1 MTIHG
6 RRSITL
12 IVALFLLCGVLFG
25 SGIGL
30 HLVKGGARLLSGGR
44 MVIGKAEGV
53 LLGHFILEDI
63 RIDTAGAVYKI
74 DTFEWDWSPLRLLAG
89 ELDIAGID
97 VAGVVVGLRDNGPE
111 VQAAKGGPV
120 VLPRLLLP
128 LKISLKRL
136 AVSSLQ
142 LQNSH
147 GRELLVFDTF
157 DLAMR
162 GKGNSLTIDNIS
174 LQGPELGM
182 AIHGTV
188 DFDRNWRV
196 DLLGNWRV
204 INYGFHQ
211 VEGTLSATGPLNS
224 PHAAVGIHRPVDI
237 RVEGDV
243 VNLLEKPEWTATLEG
258 RNVDLEA
265 FIKHCPKIDLA
276 TVHGQVHGNTEGYWG
291 QVQALGTWGTL
302 DNMQVQTTISAGLMG
317 IDFDTLRIDRGDAWA
332 VADNAK
338 IDWKRLFDWQGLFHF
353 KNFDPSHFFDFL
365 PGKIDADL
373 TSVGT
378 VRDDLGVDVTFEV
391 ARLEGTLHDR
401 PISAAGTVTLNEN
414 DIRTEGM
421 IVRSGE
427 MEGSARI
434 EKGMISWA
442 DRVSWSWDI
451 HLNNFDPSGLHPDFP
466 GQVNGVLA
474 GEGFLGTSGAEGFL
488 RISDISGQLRGN
500 SLVGNGEISLTKDT
514 IQTTGLFLR
523 SGASQL
529 LVQGQAGNAFALDLT
544 FSSPDIGTLLPE
556 AGGSVEL
563 LATLRGSLQEPRV
576 EAKLHGEKLVFG
588 EVSYGRLQA
597 NLSSQLSDNSR
608 LQGSFAAD
616 ALSLA
621 GLQLEHGRLDFSG
634 SLKEQEVTGQA
645 AGTFGKVQFRAQAGG
660 EDEWRGA
667 VKDFILSSSPIGT
680 WQQKDNAALLIAGN
694 KMFLEK
700 FCIAQGASSFCA
712 GGDLLVEEDLGWQF
726 TSQFTSIPLEIIN
739 NINLL
744 NAPVNGRLDGQITA
758 SGVNRRLLSTQVE
771 VRLPETDL
779 QLGDNDQ
786 DANFIHC
793 QDTILKLNLSDSLLH
808 ANLVTQM
815 NNGSRLSL
823 MADTQG
829 TEIFI
834 APLRSLPLSGNLDLQ
849 NFDLAIL
856 SSFTGFGVEPTG
868 RVNSSFVLGGTIGRP
883 ELAGEGEI
891 EGGGITLPYQG
902 ITLEN
907 VKVAIKATEDGARVV
922 GQATSGPGSISA
934 DGRLYYGDTGL
945 EGDLHVSSYDFLL
958 VNLPEY
964 AIRVNSDVQMRLAK
978 NRGAIRGTVLVPYAL
993 ITPEEMKDSVSVS
1006 KDVVL
1011 VNGRQESKELGW
1023 PFSLDLEVLLGR
1035 DVHIDGYGLTGK
1047 LGGQLRVKTATG
1059 EFPTAKGELDL
1070 SEGVFTIYSRTLDIE
1085 RGRIL
1090 FTGGPI
1096 DNPGIDVRA
1105 QKKFSDKEALN
1116 RGYTVGVDISG
1127 LMQDLSYNLFS
1138 DPYMDDTEILSQ
1150 MIVGHSLAFSNKE
1163 EGSLLQAAANT
1174 LGLKGGADLFQG
1186 LGDILQLDDM
1196 HIEGSSR
1203 KENVS
1208 LVVGKKL
1215 TKDLYVGYDMNMF
1228 SQLGQFRVRYDLAR
1242 GFAVETRSSS
1252 QSTGADLLYTFE
1264 K

>member
-12 IVALFLLCGVLFG
+12 VVALLLLCGVLFG
-25 SGIGL
+25 TGLGL
-30 HLVKGGARLLSGGR
+30 HLVQGGARLLSGGR
-44 MVIGKAEGV
+44 IVVGTAEGT
-53 LLGHFILEDI
+53 LLGHFTLHEI

-74 DTFEWDWSPLRLLAG
+74 GKFEWNWSPASLFAG
-89 ELDIAGID
+89 ELDIAAID
-97 VAGVVVGLRDNGPE
+97 LAGVVISLRDSEKDAKP
-111 VQAAKGGPV
+111 AKGGPV

-128 LKISLKRL
+128 LGVALKRL

-142 LQNSH
+142 LQDSD
-147 GRELLVFDTF
+147 GSELIAFDTF

-162 GKGNSLTIDNIS
+162 GKGNSLTIDNLS

-224 PHAAVGIHRPVDI
+224 PHAAVGIHSPVDI

-276 TVHGQVHGNTEGYWG
+276 TVHGQVHGNTDGYWG
-291 QVQALGTWGTL
+291 KVQAVGAWGTL

-317 IDFDTLRIDRGDAWA
+317 IDFDTLRIDRGDGWA
-332 VADNAK
+332 VAENAK

-401 PISAAGTVTLNEN
+401 PVSAVGTVTLNEN
-414 DIRTEGM
+414 DVRTEGM

-427 MEGSARI
+427 VEGSARI
-434 EKGMISWA
+434 EKAMISWA
-442 DRVSWSWDI
+442 DTVSWSWNIRLD
-451 HLNNFDPSGLHPDFP
+451 NFDPAGLYPDFP
-466 GQVNGVLA
+466 GQVSGVLA
-474 GEGFLGTSGAEGFL
+474 GEGFLGSSGAEGFL

-500 SLVGNGEISLTKDT
+500 SLAGSGEIRLTNDT

-529 LVQGQAGNAFALDLT
+529 VVQGQAGDAFALDLK
-544 FSSPDIGTLLPE
+544 FSSPDIGSLLPE
-556 AGGSVEL
+556 TSGSVEL
-563 LATLRGSLQEPRV
+563 LGTLRGSLQAPQL
-576 EAKLHGEKLVFG
+576 EAKMHGTGLTFG
-588 EVSYGRLQA
+588 EDRYGRLQA
-597 NLSSQLSDNSR
+597 NLSSQLGEKSR
-608 LQGSFAAD
+608 LQGTLIAET
-616 ALSLA
+616 LSLG
-621 GLQLEHGRLDFSG
+621 GLQLDQARIDFAG
-634 SLKEQEVTGQA
+634 SLKEQEVTAQA
-645 AGTFGKVQFRAQAGG
+645 AGKFGTVQFRAQAGG
-660 EDEWRGA
+660 DGEWRGEF
-667 VKDFILSSSPIGT
+667 KDFSLSSSPLGI
-680 WQQKDNAALLIAGN
+680 WRQRDRAALRITN
-694 KMFLEK
+694 SRMFLEK
-700 FCIAQGASSFCA
+700 FCITQDAASLCG
-712 GGDLLVEEDLGWQF
+712 GGDLQMEEDLGWRF
-726 TSQFTSIPLEIIN
+726 ASQFAAVPL
-739 NINLL
+739 NILNHLNLL
-744 NAPVNGRLDGQITA
+744 AAPVNGLLDGEFAA
-758 SGVNRRLLSTQVE
+758 SGLDRRLLSVQAE
-771 VRLPETDL
+771 MRLPEADL
-779 QLGDNDQ
+779 QLGDEDQ
-786 DANFIHC
+786 DVNFIQF
-793 QDTILKLNLSDSLLH
+793 QDARLKLDLTESLLH

-815 NNGSRLSL
+815 NNGSQLTL
-823 MADTQG
+823 LADTQG
-829 TEIFI
+829 AELLI
-834 APLRSLPLSGNLDLQ
+834 APLRSLPLSGSLDLK
-849 NFDLAIL
+849 NFDLAML
-856 SSFTGFGVEPTG
+856 SSFTGFGIEPTG
-868 RVNSSFVLGGTIGRP
+868 RVNSSFTLGGTLGRP
-883 ELAGEGEI
+883 ELAGEGAI

-907 VKVAIKATEDGARVV
+907 VKVAIEATEDGARLV
-922 GQATSGPGSISA
+922 GQATSGPGSVSA
-934 DGRLYYGDTGL
+934 DGRLHYGDSGL

-993 ITPEEMKDSVSVS
+993 ITPEEMKDSVPVS
-1006 KDVVL
+1006 KDVIL
-1011 VNGRQESKELGW
+1011 VNGRQEMKEFGW
-1023 PFSLDLEVLLGR
+1023 PFSLDLDVLLGR

-1070 SEGVFTIYSRTLDIE
+1070 SEGLFTIYSRTLDIE

-1105 QKKFSDKEALN
+1105 QKKFSDKETIN

-1127 LMQDLSYNLFS
+1127 LMQDLKYNLFS

-1163 EGSLLQAAANT
+1163 EGSLLEAAATT

-1186 LGDILQLDDM
+1186 LGDILQIDDM

-1252 QSTGADLLYTFE
+1252 QSTGADLLYSFE